1 MKRVWYALLGIV
13 VICGLVFGA
22 ECLDLVN
29 FGFFAP
35 KYENVH
41 RKVFEQTQS
50 YVEGKRQD
58 LTKYYEEWRRSDKE
72 GKEGIRSIVLESF
85 ANFDTAL
92 LTPQEQQWYKE
103 IIE

>member
-1 MKRVWYALLGIV
+1 MKRVLYVFLGIV
-13 VICGLVFGA
+13 AVCGLVFGA
-22 ECLDLVN
+22 ECLDIVN

-58 LTKYYEEWRRSDKE
+58 LTKYYDEWRRSDKE
-72 GKEGIRSIVLESF
+72 GKEALRSIVIEDF
-85 ANFDTAL
+85 ANFDTTL
-92 LTPQEQQWYKE
+92 LTPQELDWYNK